1 MSAQDKHKEQHK
13 EHHKEK
19 DDRHTKDSK
28 DVKEDA
34 KKQLEKDF
42 DKKHEAEIKEHERL
56 EKARESVLKEKTHGA
71 PEPAPSQ
78 LKHVPSAQER
88 AKKGWGGAVDVLAT
102 DKDEDPMKVV
112 APVLGTEYMEVDS
125 RDLQVQDATSEE
137 MREHRQKLKDA
148 ESDQILKDREEL
160 RKREGR

>member
-1 MSAQDKHKEQHK
+1 MSAQDKHKEHHK

-19 DDRHTKDSK
+19 DDRHTKDP
-28 DVKEDA
+28 KEDA
-34 KKQLEKDF
+34 KKHLEKDF

-56 EKARESVLKEKTHGA
+56 EKAREPALKDKTHGA

-88 AKKGWGGAVDVLAT
+88 AEKGWGGAVDVPAEG
-102 DKDEDPMKVV
+102 KDEDPMKVV